1 LRLTTLI
8 IALVDT
14 AIFLFAASVTLFS
27 GSDAATRGLDNA
39 AGWGIVALFAIT
51 VAPALVLLW
60 RGKAPRTALAL
71 VLAPPLVIVAALA
84 VIVATLP

>member
-1 LRLTTLI
+1 MRLTTLI

-14 AIFLFAASVTLFS
+14 AIFLIATSVTLFS
-27 GSDAATRGLDNA
+27 GSDAATKGLDNA
-39 AGWGIVALFAIT
+39 AGWGIVALFAVT
-51 VAPALVLLW
+51 VVPALVLLW